1 MRIVQAFTAA
11 MLALGAV
18 APATAIAQNL
28 VTNPEFTTSAAGWS
42 PFGGGTV
49 NWAQADGTP
58 TPGALDFVHGGS
70 CDCEQ
75 FASQCIAVTPGARYQ
90 LLYAT
95 KRMVA
100 DSPTYA
106 TLYARVFWASLP
118 NCGNTVGL
126 VAGDG
131 VVLDELP
138 VGTWQQRDGG
148 TFVTPLTATSVRVLL
163 GAYYTGGFPIV
174 LRFDDVYLGP
184 LPDEV
189 FVSGFEDP

>member
-18 APATAIAQNL
+18 APAIAQNL
-28 VTNPEFTTSAAGWS
+28 VTNPEFTASAAGWA

-58 TPGALDFVHGGS
+58 TPGALDFVHGGA

-75 FASQCIAVTPGARYQ
+75 FATQCIAVTPGARYQ
-90 LLYAT
+90 FLYAT

-106 TLYARVFWASLP
+106 TVYARVVWANLP
-118 NCGNTVGL
+118 NCGNSIGL
-126 VAGDG
+126 LTGDG
-131 VVLDELP
+131 FVLDTLP
-138 VGTWQQRDGG
+138 VGTWQQRGG
-148 TFVTPLTATSVRVLL
+148 GVFDVPLTATSVRVLL
-163 GAYYTGGFPIV
+163 GAAYTGAPPLL